1 MYHRIK
7 EYKNILIW
15 VCLSII
21 VNILMCINLLEEKHV
36 PFYGIISRK
45 GLLLAQIVADL
56 GIAAICLCG
65 FYLAK
70 KRTKLYTAVMV
81 GVSPLVNICIMEGI
95 TGHLTELNRDAF
107 WINVAAAYCI
117 QLMFLLFFQKVKTAV
132 ILQSVI
138 LPVIGLVQYYVY
150 AFRGRSF
157 MLSDLWT
164 IDTAAEV
171 AGGYSYGIHFASG
184 LALLLA
190 AGWIF
195 LISCCAGYRWKK
207 LALLRK
213 IVVVC
218 LLAGGFF
225 YLSDEGLVSHH
236 KSLELRMWNVDKNY
250 RKKGMLLTLASQ
262 VQYLTAD
269 KPKGYSVGEVE
280 AIAEKYVDAYETAE
294 ESKLSGDK
302 DVVVPQNIIVIMNES
317 LADLCVYSAYDKI
330 PSVTPY
336 IDSME
341 EHVRKGWLSVPVFG
355 GGTAN
360 TEYEVLTGNCM
371 AFWNDWTI
379 AYQVYAQEKEYGLA
393 STLKEQGYHT
403 IAMHPYRPLNYN
415 RKAVYEHMGFDEFYA
430 NKNWDSAYAK
440 KIRRFV
446 SDQSCYDYVI
456 DMFEKKAPKEKMFSF
471 LVTMQNHAPYTA
483 QNFVPSVKLDTE
495 QDYPETEQ
503 YLSLVQESDRAFR
516 NLIEYF
522 ERVDDPTMIVMFGDH
537 HPNLQD
543 GFYDMIAG
551 QYSVQ
556 DDKTYKR
563 ERTMTPYV
571 VWTNYENTMDRIP
584 VIGSEFFGSYLL
596 QGTGLDLTD
605 YNKCILEML
614 RSVRVITE
622 NEVMDADGKWY
633 PIDQLPEQYADIL
646 NDYEVLQ
653 YNNVFGR
660 GQRRDDLFQIE

>member
-1 MYHRIK
+1 MYRLIK
-7 EYKNILIW
+7 EYKNIIIW
-15 VCLSII
+15 LCLSII
-21 VNILMCINLLEEKHV
+21 VNILMCINLLEGKHV
-36 PFYGIISRK
+36 PFYGIASRK
-45 GLLLAQIVADL
+45 GLLLAQILADL
-56 GIAAICLCG
+56 AVCAVCLCG

-70 KRTKLYTAVMV
+70 KRIRLYTVLIV
-81 GVSPLVNICIMEGI
+81 VVSPFINICIMEGI
-95 TGHLTELNRDAF
+95 TGHLAELNRDAF
-107 WINVAAAYCI
+107 WINVAIAYCL
-117 QLMFLLFFQKVKTAV
+117 QLILLLFFQRVKTAV
-132 ILQSVI
+132 ILQSI
-138 LPVIGLVQYYVY
+138 FLPVIGLVQYYVY

-225 YLSDEGLVSHH
+225 YLSDETLVSHH

-269 KPKGYSVGEVE
+269 KPEGYSVGEVE
-280 AIAEKYVDAYETAE
+280 EIAEKYTDAYEASE
-294 ESKLSGDK
+294 KRNPSNDK

-317 LADLCVYSAYDKI
+317 LADLRIYSAYDKI

-341 EHVRKGWLSVPVFG
+341 EHVQKGWLSVPVFG

-379 AYQVYAQEKEYGLA
+379 AYQVYAQEKEYGLTA
-393 STLKEQGYHT
+393 ALKEQGYHT

-430 NKNWDSAYAK
+430 NKNWDRAYMD

-456 DMFEKKAPKEKMFSF
+456 DMFEKKEPDEKTFSF
-471 LVTMQNHAPYTA
+471 LVTMQNHAPYTLQGFDA
-483 QNFVPSVKLDTE
+483 SIDLETP
-495 QDYPETEQ
+495 QDYPEAEQ
-503 YLSLVQESDRAFR
+503 YLSLVRESDRAFG
-516 NLIEYF
+516 NLTEYF
-522 ERVDDPTMIVMFGDH
+522 ERVNEPTMIVMFGDH

-551 QYSVQ
+551 CYGAQEE
-556 DDKTYKR
+556 KTYKR

-571 VWTNYENTMDRIP
+571 VWTNYENTMEHIP
-584 VIGSEFFGSYLL
+584 VMGSEFFGSYLL
-596 QGTGLDLTD
+596 QGTGLDMTD
-605 YNKCILEML
+605 YNKCILEIL

-622 NEVMDADGKWY
+622 NEMMDAQGQWY
-633 PIDQLPEQYADIL
+633 PIDQLPKQYAEIL
-646 NDYEVLQ
+646 NDYEILQ

-660 GQRRDDLFQIE
+660 GQRRDGLFRIE